1 MSASESARNSL
12 AMAGYRI
19 RDGATALV
27 ERTRSGNLGVLP
39 VVLGLA
45 LIWTIF
51 QILNPVFLSSTNL
64 VNLTLQSAAIGTIT
78 LGVVIVLLVGEID
91 LSVGSVSGLASAVLA
106 VGLVQS
112 RWPLILAVL
121 AGVLAGTAV
130 GLLYGFLYTRF
141 GIPSFVITLAGL
153 LGILGVQLWV
163 LGESGSINLPFDS
176 WLVVFAQQM
185 FLPAWASYV
194 VIVLAVAANAVAH
207 LRTARRRERANLTY
221 QSTRAIAL
229 RAIALLGGLGVA
241 AWYLNLS
248 RGVGLSF
255 LFFVGL
261 VVIADFA
268 LTRTRWG
275 RAVYAVGGSVEAAR
289 RAGIRVDRIYVSAFV
304 LCSTLAA
311 TGGILAAARLAAVN
325 QSSGAADTN
334 LNAIAAAVIG
344 GASLFGGRGTAWAA
358 LLGIL
363 VIQSI
368 SSGLTL
374 LNLDSSVRFIV
385 TGAVLVL
392 AVIID
397 STSRKSRA
405 AHGRN

>member
-1 MSASESARNSL
+1 MSAAVDRV
-12 AMAGYRI
+12 
-19 RDGATALV
+19 RDGASGIV
-27 ERTRSGNLGVLP
+27 ERARTGNLGALP

-45 LIWTIF
+45 VIWTIF
-51 QILNPVFLSSTNL
+51 QVLNPVFLSSTNL
-64 VNLTLQSAAIGTIT
+64 VNLTLQCAAIGTIT

-91 LSVGSVSGLASAVLA
+91 LSVGSVSGLSAAVLA
-106 VGLVQS
+106 VAAVQA
-112 RWPLILAVL
+112 RWPVAVAL
-121 AGVLAGTAV
+121 VAGVLAGTAV

-163 LGESGSINLPFDS
+163 LGEEGSINLPFDS
-176 WLVVFAQQM
+176 WLVIFAQQM
-185 FLPAWASYV
+185 FLPAWLSYV
-194 VIVLAVAANAVAH
+194 LIALAVSARAWAA

-221 QSTRAIAL
+221 QSTRSILVRAL
-229 RAIALLGGLGVA
+229 VMLAGLAAA

-255 LFFVGL
+255 LFFLVL
-261 VVIADFA
+261 VVVADFA
-268 LTRTRWG
+268 LARTRWG

-289 RAGIRVDRIYVSAFV
+289 RAGIRVDRIYFSAFI

-311 TGGILAAARLAAVN
+311 TGGILAASRLAAVN

-385 TGAVLVL
+385 TGVVLVL